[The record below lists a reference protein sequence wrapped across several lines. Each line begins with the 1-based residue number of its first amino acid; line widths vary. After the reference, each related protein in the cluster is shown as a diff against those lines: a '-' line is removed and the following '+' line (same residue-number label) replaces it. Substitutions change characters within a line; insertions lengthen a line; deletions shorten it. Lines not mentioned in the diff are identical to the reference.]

1 MSHYYSEEQDSEFKV
16 IKIKDNIRSIDL
28 EFFSAPG
35 VFSKKKIDFGTK
47 LLAENMV
54 VSKGDSV
61 LDMGAGYGVIGI
73 VAAKIGFKVTLREI
87 NKRACKLA
95 EMNLEL
101 NKVKAEIDQGN
112 LYDGLKGKF
121 NVIVSNVPQTA
132 GKKICFEI
140 IEKAKGFLKKKGTLQ
155 IVARHN
161 KGGKVLSK
169 KMEEVFGNLEI
180 LAKKKGYRV
189 YLSQAL

>member
-1 MSHYYSEEQDSEFKV
+1 MSHYYSEEQESEFRV
-16 IKIKDNIRSIDL
+16 IKIKDNIRSFDL

-47 LLAENMV
+47 LLAENMI
-54 VSKGDSV
+54 VSKGDLV

-73 VAAKIGFKVTLREI
+73 TATKLGAKVTLREI
-87 NKRACKLA
+87 NKRACKLM
-95 EMNLEL
+95 EMNLKL

-121 NVIVSNVPQTA
+121 DAVVSNVPQTA

-140 IEKAKGFLKKKGTLQ
+140 IEKSKTFLKKKGTLQ
-155 IVARHN
+155 IVVRHN
-161 KGGKVLSK
+161 KGGKILSE
-169 KMEEVFGNLEI
+169 KMEEIFGNLKV
-180 LAKKKGYRV
+180 LVKKRGYRV
-189 YLSQAL
+189 YLSQHL